1 MKFLIMFL
9 ISIGLSLSCFA
20 QPVTPPTMVNST
32 STSTVDPDADA
43 KNAQWIIQ
51 QLRTKIA
58 SGTAFSNQDVTLLLG
73 DGPSSESALKDVL
86 IPHIKDVSSAS
97 LKEEYIRLLSS
108 VFAELEIYLLSHSL
122 IVESED
128 SYLMASYEN
137 AETAFLTVLS
147 ARPEQVTYYPDGKAI
162 EIKSETSK
170 VKDVVYRTVSE
181 YYEDGTNQRIAHYK
195 NGKLDGEFIEYYDNG
210 NMSKK
215 EDYKDGVLG
224 GATDKYGKSQFYSKN
239 GDLIYSTTFFAGKKI
254 ESFYFLADGKWK
266 SHTIYKDGEPSLKDT
281 YEYDVDGNVTS
292 HTKFDASQA
301 SFTTDDG
308 KGNVTK
314 VIYVP
319 ITWTDL
325 KVEQT
330 LNKYREA
337 GGVIKQTDLKE
348 LLNQG
353 FISELLKDAKTY
365 KDVLQVAS
373 FLEFISTEGLQLTR
387 DQQKMIQ
394 ALNDNF
400 TRIDKKIAYKEFL
413 LETSDAHNAI
423 LRSLDKTS
431 GSGAELTYD
440 LLEKLY
446 VDIKANDNKV
456 PETDLALITRSDVI
470 SYMGHYAQMGS
481 SAALVDLLNTVFI
494 EGFKG
499 FDVADNSTTKS
510 DDGQLSLDL
519 KGRTT
524 AVSDLA
530 KYWNS
535 NYMKLLDGMH
545 DFVDVRKSITK

>member
-9 ISIGLSLSCFA
+9 ISIGLPLSCFA
-20 QPVTPPTMVNST
+20 QPVTPPTVVNSA

-43 KNAQWIIQ
+43 KNAPWIIQ

-58 SGTAFSNQDVTLLLG
+58 SSTAFSNKDVTLLLG

-86 IPHIKDVSSAS
+86 IPHIKEVSSAS

-108 VFAELEIYLLSHSL
+108 VFAELETYLLSHSL

-128 SYLMASYEN
+128 SYLMSSYEN
-137 AETAFLTVLS
+137 AETAFLTVLNT
-147 ARPEQVTYYPDGKAI
+147 RPEQITYYPDGKTI

-170 VKDVVYRTVSE
+170 VNEIVYRTVSE

-224 GATDKYGKSQFYSKN
+224 GATDKYGKSQFYNKK
-239 GDLIYSTTFFAGKKI
+239 GDLIYSTTFFGGKKI

-292 HTKFDASQA
+292 HTRFDASQA

-325 KVEQT
+325 KVAQT
-330 LNKYREA
+330 LDKYREA

-353 FISELLKDAKTY
+353 FIYE
-365 KDVLQVAS
+365 
-373 FLEFISTEGLQLTR
+373 
-387 DQQKMIQ
+387 
-394 ALNDNF
+394 
-400 TRIDKKIAYKEFL
+400 
-413 LETSDAHNAI
+413 
-423 LRSLDKTS
+423 
-431 GSGAELTYD
+431 
-440 LLEKLY
+440 
-446 VDIKANDNKV
+446 
-456 PETDLALITRSDVI
+456 
-470 SYMGHYAQMGS
+470 
-481 SAALVDLLNTVFI
+481 
-494 EGFKG
+494 
-499 FDVADNSTTKS
+499 
-510 DDGQLSLDL
+510 
-519 KGRTT
+519 
-524 AVSDLA
+524 
-530 KYWNS
+530 
-535 NYMKLLDGMH
+535 
-545 DFVDVRKSITK
+545 